1 MISAWRAVSP
11 YFFMMEDCFR
21 SMRLCA
27 CPRLYVNPI
36 WSLFFRSSG
45 CKWICFFMDTT
56 CLCLYKTHIRF
67 IKKIKRYTSGNHN
80 KVQLTAQLLR
90 LPGGSLNCKGNHGV
104 IAGILSGFCYN
115 PSVPAVDF
123 PDQDPFSYMDAE
135 QDMAVCI
142 NALYGKM
149 IA

>member
-1 MISAWRAVSP
+1 MDLLFHG
-11 YFFMMEDCFR
+11 YH
-21 SMRLCA
+21 L
-27 CPRLYVNPI
+27 
-36 WSLFFRSSG
+36 SLFIQNSHT
-45 CKWICFFMDTT
+45 I
-56 CLCLYKTHIRF
+56 YKEN
-67 IKKIKRYTSGNHN
+67 KRYTSGNHN

>member
-1 MISAWRAVSP
+1 M
-11 YFFMMEDCFR
+11 D
-21 SMRLCA
+21 L
-27 CPRLYVNPI
+27 
-36 WSLFFRSSG
+36 
-45 CKWICFFMDTT
+45 FFMDTT
-56 CLCLYKTHIRF
+56 CLFIQNSHTIYKEN
-67 IKKIKRYTSGNHN
+67 KRYTSGNHN

-104 IAGILSGFCYN
+104 IAGILSGFRHN

>member
-1 MISAWRAVSP
+1 M
-11 YFFMMEDCFR
+11 
-21 SMRLCA
+21 
-27 CPRLYVNPI
+27 
-36 WSLFFRSSG
+36 
-45 CKWICFFMDTT
+45 
-56 CLCLYKTHIRF
+56 
-67 IKKIKRYTSGNHN
+67 
-80 KVQLTAQLLR
+80 LR

>member
-1 MISAWRAVSP
+1 MDLLFHG
-11 YFFMMEDCFR
+11 YH
-21 SMRLCA
+21 L
-27 CPRLYVNPI
+27 
-36 WSLFFRSSG
+36 SLFIQNSH
-45 CKWICFFMDTT
+45 TV
-56 CLCLYKTHIRF
+56 
-67 IKKIKRYTSGNHN
+67 IKEIKGYTSGIYGKNVSN
-80 KVQLTAQLLR
+80 LRRNVTAALQFLLKQGESWSHH
-90 LPGGSLNCKGNHGV
+90 GGF
-104 IAGILSGFCYN
+104 SGFRHN